1 MKIPQPAAERER
13 FTIPLQP
20 DVDSP
25 ILAVGFLSGVPACVR
40 TSAVPSETRR
50 SCSFQSAFIRRTTI
64 THTSHRFDDDREN
77 HQRDSSA

>member
-13 FTIPLQP
+13 FAILLQP
-20 DVDSP
+20 HVDSP

-40 TSAVPSETRR
+40 TSAVPLETRR
-50 SCSFQSAFIRRTTI
+50 SGPSKALSFGEQPF

-77 HQRDSSA
+77 HQRDWSA